1 MPCVASWKP
10 LAQVEMIHMH
20 ILRLSLDIGQEKVLK
35 VNDIGGFELVKVDIE
50 ISEQEKQV
58 L

>member
-20 ILRLSLDIGQEKVLK
+20 ILRLCLDIGQEKVLK
-35 VNDIGGFELVKVDIE
+35 VNDIGGL
-50 ISEQEKQV
+50 S
-58 L
+58 LWM